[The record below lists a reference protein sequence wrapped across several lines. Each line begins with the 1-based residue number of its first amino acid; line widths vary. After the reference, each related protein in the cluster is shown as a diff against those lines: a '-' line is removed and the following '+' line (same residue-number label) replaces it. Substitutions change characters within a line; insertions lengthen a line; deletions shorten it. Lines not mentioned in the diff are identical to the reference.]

1 MTNTLLIGTTNSHKI
16 LEIKDLL
23 PDTQFAFKTL
33 RDYPAITPPEE
44 TGETFSENARL
55 KAFYYSR
62 ITGSIV
68 VAEDS
73 GLEIDALDRAPGI
86 FSSRFNSSSSYPEKF
101 RVIYEQLKQRNTKIK
116 TARFVCALTVANGNR
131 IVFETQHTI
140 EGEIAQEP
148 KGSNGFGYDPIFFY
162 PPLNRTLAELP
173 TEDKAKI
180 SHRGKALRALR
191 LFLSETQ
198 KHI

>member
-16 LEIKDLL
+16 IEIKDLL
-23 PDTQFAFKTL
+23 PDSLFPIKTL
-33 RDYPAITPPEE
+33 KDYPEIAPPEE
-44 TGETFSENARL
+44 TGATFSENARL

-62 ITGSIV
+62 MTGSVV

-86 FSSRFNSSSSYPEKF
+86 FSSRFNNSSSYPEKF
-101 RVIYEQLKQRNTKIK
+101 RVIYEQLKQRDTRIK
-116 TARFVCALTVANGNR
+116 TARFVCALTVADGNR
-131 IVFETQHTI
+131 IIFETQHTV
-140 EGEIAQEP
+140 EGEIAQKP

-162 PPLNRTLAELP
+162 PPFNRTLAELP
-173 TEDKAKI
+173 AEDKAEI

-198 KHI
+198 QHI